1 MNQAE
6 ALYHL
11 QELELGILRA
21 RKRLQEIAAA
31 LANSETVQAAQAQV
45 NSARKTLTPLQT
57 RARDLDLEIQSTAQ
71 KARATEQHLYSGQV
85 KNPKE
90 MQDMQQE
97 IQSLSKRHVELEN
110 HLLETMVA
118 AEEAEAALHE
128 AEALLVGVT
137 AEWESQHTELL
148 DEKKTLEHQ
157 ATQLL
162 EQRKIA
168 LTQVEPENLKIYEAL
183 KPRKNNHAVA
193 VLNGKSCSMCGVDQT
208 MAIERE
214 ARQGH
219 KLVYC
224 ENCGRILVYRNS

>member
-11 QELELGILRA
+11 QEIELGILRA

-31 LANSETVQAAQAQV
+31 LANSETVQAAQSQV
-45 NSARKTLTPLQT
+45 NNTRKILIPLQT
-57 RARDLDLEIQSTAQ
+57 KARDLDLEIQSTTQ
-71 KARATEQHLYSGQV
+71 KSRDTEKHLYSGQV

-97 IQSLSKRHVELEN
+97 IQSLNKRHSELEN

-118 AEEAEAALHE
+118 ADEAEAALHE
-128 AEALLVGVT
+128 AEILLTGVT
-137 AEWESQHTELL
+137 AEWESQHQDLL
-148 DEKKTLEHQ
+148 DEKKGLEKQ
-157 ATQLL
+157 AAQLL
-162 EQRKIA
+162 EQRKTA
-168 LTQVEPENLKIYEAL
+168 LTQVEPANLKIYDAL
-183 KPRKNNHAVA
+183 KPKKNYHAVA
-193 VLNGKSCSMCGVDQT
+193 VLNGSSCSMCGVDQT

-214 ARQGH
+214 ARQGQ

-224 ENCGRILVYRNS
+224 ENCGRILVYRN

>member
-11 QELELGILRA
+11 QEIELGILRA

-31 LANSETVQAAQAQV
+31 LANSETVQTAQSQV
-45 NSARKTLTPLQT
+45 NTARKTLTPLQT
-57 RARDLDLEIQSTAQ
+57 KARDLDLEIQSTLQ

-97 IQSLSKRHVELEN
+97 IQSLNKRHGELEN
-110 HLLETMVA
+110 HLLEMMVA
-118 AEEAEAALHE
+118 AEEAEAALHD
-128 AEALLVGVT
+128 AESVLKGVT
-137 AEWESQHTELL
+137 AEWESQHQELL
-148 DEKKTLEHQ
+148 DEKK
-157 ATQLL
+157 LL
-162 EQRKIA
+162 EQQAAQLLQQRKTA
-168 LTQVEPENLKIYEAL
+168 LAQVEPGSKKIYEVL
-183 KPRKNNHAVA
+183 KPKKNYHAVA
-193 VLNGKSCSMCGVDQT
+193 VLNGSSCSMCGVDQT

-214 ARQGH
+214 VRQGQ

-224 ENCGRILVYRNS
+224 ENCGRILVYRS

>member
-11 QELELGILRA
+11 QEIELGVLRA

-31 LANSETVQAAQAQV
+31 LANSETVQSAQTQV
-45 NSARKTLTPLQT
+45 ANARKTLTPLQT
-57 RARDLDLEIQSTAQ
+57 KARDLDLEIQSTIQ

-97 IQSLSKRHVELEN
+97 IQSLNKRHGELEN
-110 HLLETMVA
+110 HLLEMMVA
-118 AEEAEAALHE
+118 AEEGEAALHE
-128 AEALLVGVT
+128 AEATLTGVT
-137 AEWESQHTELL
+137 AEWESQHQELL
-148 DEKKTLEHQ
+148 DEKKTLEKQ
-157 ATQLL
+157 ASQLL
-162 EQRKIA
+162 EQRKTA
-168 LTQVEPENLKIYEAL
+168 LTQVEPGSQKIYDAL
-183 KPRKNNHAVA
+183 KPKKNYHAVA
-193 VLNGKSCSMCGVDQT
+193 LLNGSSCSMCGVDQT

-214 ARQGH
+214 ARQGQ

-224 ENCGRILVYRNS
+224 ENCGRILVYRS